1 MTETNIS
8 TEALN
13 AYVDGELTR
22 AEAASVARAAAR
34 TPAIAARIATLR
46 EMKAAVTGAV
56 PERELS
62 FPLVRPTRPVLR
74 AGHAAVACVAA
85 LLVAAAVYLGWP
97 AGPSSAQWAQ
107 LLHTHHQAWSFPSG
121 KTAAVILPAGGRSG
135 LLPLD
140 LSSARLT
147 YVGYEPIALA
157 GRRGVRTGYEGTRG
171 CRVSL
176 FVLPGDVMLDT
187 ASLIPSLHV
196 TAWIIDVRGYV
207 LMADG
212 MPAGR
217 FNDLARAVETALRS
231 GEPFD
236 ARTRQRL
243 ALARRTSPPCS
254 A

>member
-13 AYVDGELTR
+13 AYVDGELSR
-22 AEAASVARAAAR
+22 AESASVARAAAR
-34 TPAIAARIATLR
+34 NPAIAAQIATLR
-46 EMKAAVTGAV
+46 ELKAAVIDVV

-62 FPLVRPTRPVLR
+62 FPLAGPRRSVRT
-74 AGHAAVACVAA
+74 GYAAVACVAA
-85 LLVAAAVYLGWP
+85 ILVAASVYLGWP
-97 AGPSSAQWAQ
+97 AGPSGVQWAQ
-107 LLHTHHQAWSFPSG
+107 LLHTRHQAWSFTSG
-121 KTAAVILPAGGRSG
+121 ETAALILPAGGRSG

-140 LSSARLT
+140 LGSARLT
-147 YVGYEPIALA
+147 YVGHEPIALA

-187 ASLIPSLHV
+187 ALLSPSLHV
-196 TAWIIDVRGYV
+196 RAWTIDVRGYV

-217 FNDLARAVETALRS
+217 FNDLARAVEIALRS

>member
-1 MTETNIS
+1 MTLTNIS
-8 TEALN
+8 MEALN
-13 AYVDGELTR
+13 AYVDGELSR
-22 AEAASVARAAAR
+22 ADAASVARAAAR
-34 TPAIAARIATLR
+34 KPAIAARIATLR
-46 EMKAAVTGAV
+46 EMKAAVSDVA
-56 PERELS
+56 PERELA
-62 FPLVRPTRPVLR
+62 FPSLSPRRRVR
-74 AGHAAVACVAA
+74 AGYAAVACVAA
-85 LLVAAAVYLGWP
+85 LLVAASVYLGWP
-97 AGPSSAQWAQ
+97 AGPSGAAWAQ
-107 LLHTHHQAWSFPSG
+107 LLHTRHQAWSFTSG

-140 LSSARLT
+140 LAAARLT
-147 YVGYEPIALA
+147 YVGHEPIALA
-157 GRRGVRTGYEGTRG
+157 GRRSVRTGYEGTRG

-176 FVLPGDVMLDT
+176 FVLPGGVMLDM
-187 ASLIPSLHV
+187 ALLPPSLHV
-196 TAWIIDVRGYV
+196 RAWIIHVRGYV

-243 ALARRTSPPCS
+243 ALARRTSPPCR